1 MAFRL
6 PTITGSGT
14 HARSHRSGS
23 CHDTGAAPL
32 KKIFSPF
39 VLALSLTTA
48 LPAATAEEAPPASAS
63 HIQYHIPAGPLAEVL
78 QAFGQQAGL
87 VLIFSPQI
95 TAEIRSSGLTG
106 VYTTIAGLSQLLGD
120 SNIAFNLNGNTAT
133 LLPKTA
139 AAGAANQTIEI
150 APLSVVDKILAG
162 DYRDDFADSA
172 TKTFTHELDIPQP
185 IDIINREL
193 ISAQMALDL
202 GQTFRNSASVN
213 VVDPLG
219 HTNIRGFRLNENSGG
234 ILKNGLREVSQG
246 FTFQPLANIEKIE
259 VLKGASSALYGRGEP
274 GGIINLITK
283 KPRRDAF
290 TNTTVIGGSDDF
302 YQLNIDTNQP
312 LTEALLFRFNAQVN
326 DERSFRDRAEAKR
339 QFFAPVVSY
348 QINDTQKISAEIEI
362 NRFSQ
367 TRDQGIAAIN
377 GDIGALPRSRYL
389 GGDTEVE
396 TSIYTLQLSH
406 EWFIN
411 QNWALNSKFRIGQDD
426 SDDEL
431 FNPVL
436 EAQQQLLNNPALW
449 GDNQARI
456 YRTLSSADDVKDELN
471 LDINLVGETS
481 WQDIEHGLLF
491 GLNIN
496 HRQVD
501 RKSYLHYNEAL
512 YTSLSG
518 INPALAFYGAVSF
531 VDPFN
536 PENPESIFL
545 PAGLGLLNPAFA
557 NEFAFTDKIILQDTK
572 TDILS
577 SGIYIQDQIR
587 LNDHWQLLLGA
598 RYDYNVHKLDDTRLN
613 IPAFLGGQVLFTPRV
628 DAKQSDGEWVPRAG
642 IVYQPT
648 DSVSLYASYARQY
661 DIALVAADVRPVESD
676 SREYGIKWNITDK
689 LNASIAYFDIRK
701 TNVVD
706 PSNLLVPDVV
716 DEVESSGYEASL
728 LGRISPHWA
737 VSANFSDFE
746 AEISKD
752 ANNPSH
758 VGNRARGTPTRSGS
772 LWLKYDAQPFG
783 QTGVGIALGVNHV
796 GARPGDNGN
805 SFDLPSYTLWDTTLT
820 YKTNTGLGLRLQL
833 ENLTN
838 KRWYSGAYNSQS
850 IFVGHGSRA
859 RLAVDYQF

>member
-1 MAFRL
+1 MF
-6 PTITGSGT
+6 
-14 HARSHRSGS
+14 SH
-23 CHDTGAAPL
+23 L
-32 KKIFSPF
+32 VI
-39 VLALSLTTA
+39 ALSLITVLPTA
-48 LPAATAEEAPPASAS
+48 MAEKAPPTSAS
-63 HIQYHIPAGPLAEVL
+63 HLQYHIPAGPLAEAL
-78 QAFGQQAGL
+78 QAFAQQAGL
-87 VLIFSPQI
+87 VLIFSPQMA
-95 TAEIRSSGLTG
+95 AEKHSSGLTG
-106 VYTTIAGLSQLLGD
+106 VYTTTAGLSQLLDD
-120 SNIAFNLNGNTAT
+120 SNITFKLNGNTAT
-133 LLPKTA
+133 LLLKKTTD
-139 AAGAANQTIEI
+139 GTANQTIEI
-150 APLSVVDKILAG
+150 APLSVVGKILSG
-162 DYRDDFADSA
+162 DYRSDFADSA

-185 IDIINREL
+185 IDIINQQL
-193 ISAQMALDL
+193 ITDQLALNL

-213 VVDPLG
+213 IVDPLG

-283 KPRRDAF
+283 KPAKDNF
-290 TNTTVIGGSDDF
+290 TRATVIGGSDDF
-302 YQLNIDTNQP
+302 YQLNIDTNHA
-312 LTEALLFRFNAQVN
+312 LSDALLFRFNAQVN
-326 DERSFRDRAEAKR
+326 DEHSFRDQVDVER
-339 QFFAPVVSY
+339 QFFAPIISY
-348 QINDTQKISAEIEI
+348 QINNNQKITAEIEI

-377 GDIGALPRSRYL
+377 GDIDALPRSRYL

-396 TSIYTLQLSH
+396 TSIVTLQLSH

-426 SDDEL
+426 TDDEL

-436 EAQQQLLNNPALW
+436 EAQQQQLNNPALW
-449 GDNQARI
+449 GDNQARV

-471 LDINLVGETS
+471 LDINLVGETR
-481 WQDIEHGLLF
+481 WGAIEHGLLF

-496 HRQVD
+496 HRKVD

-512 YTSLSG
+512 YTALSG

-536 PENPESIFL
+536 PLNPESIFL
-545 PAGLGLLNPAFA
+545 PSGLGLLNPALGG
-557 NEFAFTDKIILQDTK
+557 EFTFTDQLILEDTE
-572 TDILS
+572 TSLLS
-577 SGIYIQDQIR
+577 SGLYFQDQIR
-587 LNDHWQLLLGA
+587 LNDQWQVLLGA

-613 IPAFLGGQVLFTPRV
+613 IPAFLGGQVLFHPRI

-648 DSVSLYASYARQY
+648 DSISLYASYARQY

-676 SREYGIKWNITDK
+676 SQEYGIKWNITDK

-706 PSNLLVPDVV
+706 PGNLLVPEVV
-716 DEVESSGYEASL
+716 DEIESSGYEVSL
-728 LGRISPHWA
+728 LGRLTPHWA

-752 ANNPSH
+752 ANKPGH
-758 VGNRARGTPTRSGS
+758 VGNRARGTPIRSGS
-772 LWLKYDAQPFG
+772 LWLKYDAQAHG
-783 QTGVGIALGVNHV
+783 KTGFGIALGANHV

-805 SFDLPSYTLWDTTLT
+805 SFELPSYTLWDTTLT
-820 YKTNTGLGLRLQL
+820 YKTSRGVDLRLQI

-838 KRWYSGAYNSQS
+838 KRWISGAYNSQS